1 MQEGNM
7 TTRTYTMTSTALMT
21 AVTCILGPLAIPIG
35 PVPVSLTPLAV
46 FLSVYILGTK
56 GGTLAYL
63 LYLLIGVLLGA
74 IDIAARKLRQ
84 FFQT

>member
-1 MQEGNM
+1 
-7 TTRTYTMTSTALMT
+7 MTSTALMT

-56 GGTLAYL
+56 RGTIAYL
-63 LYLLIGVLLGA
+63 LYLLIGAVGVPVFSGFTGGVG
-74 IDIAARKLRQ
+74 KLAGWR
-84 FFQT
+84 